1 MQEYNLDAWES
12 EEPDQWKAQD
22 DATVAAAK
30 AKKSGYNRRQSAYSV
45 HLELTPEPATIG
57 QYWEQSA
64 ITHTVKIASRKA
76 DLSAANKVQG
86 KAGSFLKSAAFRAL
100 NNLKRI

>member
-1 MQEYNLDAWES
+1 M
-12 EEPDQWKAQD
+12 
-22 DATVAAAK
+22 
-30 AKKSGYNRRQSAYSV
+30 RQSSYSI
-45 HLELTPEPATIG
+45 HLELTPLTDRSSSECSAFRKPATIG

-64 ITHTVKIASRKA
+64 ITHTVKLANRRA
-76 DLSAANKVQG
+76 DLSAANKVSG